1 MLTPTKHE
9 KLNKNLLVLG
19 ADIISFLR
27 KNRLDIE
34 SLFNKL
40 KNKREVDLELF
51 YNTVTFLWMTDV
63 VKKEGYFIS
72 LNR

>member
-1 MLTPTKHE
+1 MLIPTKHE
-9 KLNKNLLVLG
+9 KLDKNLLVLG

-40 KNKREVDLELF
+40 KDRREIDLELF
-51 YNTVTFLWMTDV
+51 YNTITFLWMTGV
-63 VKKEGYFIS
+63 VKKDGYFIS